1 MIEFLALWVVL
12 LAFVPAYFRRVGI
25 NLSVTSVF
33 FGIAWLV
40 HGMGYV
46 ALTRIIGPYTGQGD
60 LADYLM
66 CARSLGQYAFI
77 LQTSMNLDIL
87 PTLDIALGLTFFGLM
102 SGCFLADRLY
112 GVTPAGFRN
121 SIQQWDEIRIDRLNT
136 NATAPLVFI
145 TIAAL
150 LFLTYHAVQDQQVK
164 VVWEYFVSSAGEFE
178 KIRMRQLHGGSQS
191 YLFNLLLATA
201 LPFICFY
208 LIAHVKNGHCLLISL
223 SITMACLVIL
233 AKLAL
238 LSKAPIVIFI
248 AQALL
253 ALRLGKS
260 VQVHISTLW
269 IGLMVLGVLLAMIL
283 VANPE
288 LDGAFEGLA
297 FVMYRIFMAPNEAL
311 LEYFASIPHFIDH
324 TWGFDNY
331 LMSEL
336 FGTSPLDNTYSRVS
350 ELYRGVKGYTTNT
363 MFLGDAWAQFSWLG
377 VVTIPVLAGFM
388 FRWIDIQLVMIRKKS
403 AAAIAGLVL
412 AYFSAFTALSTA
424 LQTALWTGGLLMVI
438 PLVWLFSMLEK
449 GRQDQKAA

>member
-12 LAFVPAYFRRVGI
+12 LAFVPAYFRMVGI

-46 ALTRIIGPYTGQGD
+46 ALTRIVGPYTDQGD
-60 LADYLM
+60 LAAYLM

-77 LQTSMNLDIL
+77 LQTSINLDIL
-87 PTLDIALGLTFFGLM
+87 PTLDIALALAFSGLM
-102 SGCFLADRLY
+102 SGCLLADRLC
-112 GVTPAGFRN
+112 GVTSAGFRT
-121 SIQQWDEIRIDRLNT
+121 SIQQWNGVRINKLNT
-136 NATAPLVFI
+136 NATAPLLLI
-145 TIAAL
+145 IIAAL
-150 LFLTYHAVQDQQVK
+150 LFLAYHAVQDQQVT
-164 VVWEYFVSSAGEFE
+164 VVWEYFISSAGEFE

-191 YLFNLLLATA
+191 YLFNLLLATV

-208 LIAHVKNGHCLLISL
+208 LIAQGKNGNCLLVSL
-223 SITMACLVIL
+223 SITMVCLVIL

-238 LSKAPIVIFI
+238 LSKAPIVIFA

-253 ALRLGKS
+253 ALRLRKS
-260 VQVHISTLW
+260 LQVQISTLW
-269 IGLMVLGVLLAMIL
+269 VGLMVLGVLMLMIL

-288 LDGAFEGLA
+288 LDGALEGLI

-311 LEYFASIPHFIDH
+311 LEYFASIPHFIDY

-331 LMSEL
+331 LFSEL
-336 FGTSPLDNTYSRVS
+336 FGTSLLDNTYSRVS
-350 ELYRGVKGYTTNT
+350 ELYRDVKGYTTNT

-403 AAAIAGLVL
+403 AATIAGLVL

-424 LQTALWTGGLLMVI
+424 LQTALWTGGLLMVV
-438 PLVWLFSMLEK
+438 PLVWLFSMFEK
-449 GRQDQKAA
+449 GKQDQKTA